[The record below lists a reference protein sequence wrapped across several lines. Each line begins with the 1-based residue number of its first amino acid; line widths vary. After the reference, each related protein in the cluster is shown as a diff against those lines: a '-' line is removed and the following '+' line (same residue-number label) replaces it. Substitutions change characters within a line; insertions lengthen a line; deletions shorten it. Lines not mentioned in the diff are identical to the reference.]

1 MSGENPKITV
11 NGVDFEWDL
20 ARDLFLCMGQ
30 PVVCM
35 WVGSTM
41 GGFMS
46 GLQKMVGTERFNL
59 AVQGAGRE
67 SVEGEWTHIIST
79 HPTAEEGLAWI
90 GRGMGLVG
98 LGAFDTFSLD
108 RENKEGRFRCK
119 STWEG
124 LYQKALGVCW
134 GSSSMGGKLAG
145 YCSKIFEVECWAE
158 QTSFIAR
165 GDEFDDF
172 VVRPSSQTI
181 ESQLDALLTTDH
193 ATRADLAA
201 ALEKLRQEVREREL
215 AQETSADL
223 AAAMEK
229 LQQEVGDRQVAEE
242 RLRQE
247 VRERQLA
254 EERLRQE
261 ILDRRHVAEEL
272 QAKLEIIGR
281 QEDAIR
287 AMSTPIL
294 RLWDG
299 VLTMP
304 VIGLVDSVRAAQM
317 MERLLEAITESR
329 ARFTIL
335 DLTGVELLDT
345 HAISHLLSLVR
356 ACALLGTTCLVSGIS
371 ARMAQSIVSIN
382 MDLGEI
388 STFNTLEA
396 ALRHAIQQ
404 SLKQA
409 SRGRGG

>member
-1 MSGENPKITV
+1 MSGENPKI
-11 NGVDFEWDL
+11 
-20 ARDLFLCMGQ
+20 
-30 PVVCM
+30 VV
-35 WVGSTM
+35 
-41 GGFMS
+41 GG
-46 GLQKMVGTERFNL
+46 
-59 AVQGAGRE
+59 
-67 SVEGEWTHIIST
+67 
-79 HPTAEEGLAWI
+79 
-90 GRGMGLVG
+90 
-98 LGAFDTFSLD
+98 
-108 RENKEGRFRCK
+108 
-119 STWEG
+119 
-124 LYQKALGVCW
+124 
-134 GSSSMGGKLAG
+134 
-145 YCSKIFEVECWAE
+145 
-158 QTSFIAR
+158 
-165 GDEFDDF
+165 
-172 VVRPSSQTI
+172 
-181 ESQLDALLTTDH
+181 
-193 ATRADLAA
+193 
-201 ALEKLRQEVREREL
+201 VREREL

-223 AAAMEK
+223 AAAMAK
-229 LQQEVGDRQVAEE
+229 LQQEVSDRQVAEE

-261 ILDRRHVAEEL
+261 ILDRRQVAEEL

-409 SRGRGG
+409 SRGRGA